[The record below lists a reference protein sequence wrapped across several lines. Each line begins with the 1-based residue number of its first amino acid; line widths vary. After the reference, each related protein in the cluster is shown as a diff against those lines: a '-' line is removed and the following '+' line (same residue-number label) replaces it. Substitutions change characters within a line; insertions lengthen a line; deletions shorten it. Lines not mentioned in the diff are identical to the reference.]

1 MVPGN
6 VSQRIPEPTEAP
18 PTPVGE
24 HRRLNVGRPMVRHL
38 ESRLVAGLLVLLPIL
53 VTLLIL
59 QFFLGLISGLML
71 PILSRLPIPA
81 PYAAYIEQL
90 SPLLGA
96 LTILCIIYVV
106 GLLVQWA
113 YTKLII
119 DKFHDIIGLV
129 PVIGQVYS
137 TTRFGIDFL
146 TDTRRENYRGVVLLE
161 FPRLGVLSIGL
172 ITSNLGPLY
181 GGEEYL
187 TIYIPTTPVPS
198 SGYLVLVPA
207 SQVTPTDI
215 SVEEAMRMIISGGI
229 LAGDIIS
236 QRSITN
242 RTTWPGRHW
251 LRCSSSESVGKK
263 PQSPLLTERAES
275 RQDLVSK

>member
-1 MVPGN
+1 MTPGN
-6 VSQRIPEPTEAP
+6 FPPETSVPTEDAS
-18 PTPVGE
+18 TAE
-24 HRRLNVGRPMVRHL
+24 ARRRKFGIGRPMVRHL
-38 ESRLVAGLLVLLPIL
+38 ESRLGAGLLVVLPIL
-53 VTLLIL
+53 VTVLIL
-59 QFFLGLISGLML
+59 QFFFGLVSGLMV
-71 PILSRLPIPA
+71 PIVSRLPIPS
-81 PYAAYIEQL
+81 PYDTYIQQL

-96 LTILCIIYVV
+96 LTVLFIIYVA

-146 TDTRRENYRGVVLLE
+146 SDTRQDNYRGVVLLE

-172 ITSNLGPLY
+172 ITSNLGRLY

-198 SGYLVLVPA
+198 SGYLAIVPA
-207 SQVTPTDI
+207 SQVTPTNITVD
-215 SVEEAMRMIISGGI
+215 EAMRMIISGGI
-229 LAGDIIS
+229 LAGDVIS

-242 RTTWPGRHW
+242 HTIWPGRHW
-251 LRCSSSESVGKK
+251 LRCSSGESVGEKQ
-263 PQSPLLTERAES
+263 QSPLLTERAH
-275 RQDLVSK
+275 RRRDLVSR

>member
-1 MVPGN
+1 MIPGN
-6 VSQRIPEPTEAP
+6 FPQDTAAPAEDAPAAEA
-18 PTPVGE
+18 
-24 HRRLNVGRPMVRHL
+24 RRRKFGIGQPMVRHL
-38 ESRLVAGLLVLLPIL
+38 ESRLAAGLLVLLPIL
-53 VTLLIL
+53 VTVLIL
-59 QFFLGLISGLML
+59 QFFFGLVSGLMV
-71 PILSRLPIPA
+71 PIVSRLPIPT
-81 PYAAYIEQL
+81 PYATYIQQL

-96 LTILCIIYVV
+96 LTVLFTIYVA

-146 TDTRRENYRGVVLLE
+146 SDTRQDNYRGVVLLE
-161 FPRLGVLSIGL
+161 FPLLGVLSIGL
-172 ITSNLGPLY
+172 ITSNVGRLY

-198 SGYLVLVPA
+198 SGYLAIVPA
-207 SQVTPTDI
+207 SQVTPTNITVD
-215 SVEEAMRMIISGGI
+215 EAMRIIISGGI

-251 LRCSSSESVGKK
+251 LGCSSSESVGRK
-263 PQSPLLTERAES
+263 PQSPLLTERTES
-275 RQDLVSK
+275 RQNLVSR

>member
-1 MVPGN
+1 MTPGN
-6 VSQRIPEPTEAP
+6 FPPETSVPTEDAS
-18 PTPVGE
+18 TTE
-24 HRRLNVGRPMVRHL
+24 ARRRKFGIGRPMVRHL
-38 ESRLVAGLLVLLPIL
+38 ESRLGAGLLVVLPIL
-53 VTLLIL
+53 VTVLIL
-59 QFFLGLISGLML
+59 QFFFGLVSGLMV
-71 PILSRLPIPA
+71 PIVSRLPIPS
-81 PYAAYIEQL
+81 PYDTYIQQL

-96 LTILCIIYVV
+96 LTVLFIIYVA

-146 TDTRRENYRGVVLLE
+146 SDTRQDNYRGVVLLE

-172 ITSNLGPLY
+172 ITSNLGRLY

-198 SGYLVLVPA
+198 SGYLAIVPA
-207 SQVTPTDI
+207 SQVTPTNITVD
-215 SVEEAMRMIISGGI
+215 EAMRMIISGGI
-229 LAGDIIS
+229 LAGDVIS

-242 RTTWPGRHW
+242 HTTWPGHHW
-251 LRCSSSESVGKK
+251 LRCSSGESVGEKQ
-263 PQSPLLTERAES
+263 QSPLMTERAY
-275 RQDLVSK
+275 RRRDLVSR

>member
-1 MVPGN
+1 MIPGN
-6 VSQRIPEPTEAP
+6 FPQETSIPTEDA
-18 PTPVGE
+18 PTPE
-24 HRRLNVGRPMVRHL
+24 ARHRRFRIGQPMVRHL
-38 ESRLVAGLLVLLPIL
+38 EARLGAGLLVLLPIL
-53 VTLLIL
+53 VTVLIL
-59 QFFLGLISGLML
+59 QFFFGLVSGLMV
-71 PILSRLPIPA
+71 PIVSRLPIPA
-81 PYAAYIEQL
+81 PYDTYIQQL

-96 LTILCIIYVV
+96 LTVLFIIYVV

-146 TDTRRENYRGVVLLE
+146 SDTRQDKYRGVVLLE

-198 SGYLVLVPA
+198 SGYLAIVPA
-207 SQVTPTDI
+207 SKVTPTNITVD
-215 SVEEAMRMIISGGI
+215 EAMRMIISGGI
-229 LAGDIIS
+229 LAGDIMS
-236 QRSITN
+236 QRSIAN

-251 LRCSSSESVGKK
+251 LGCNRSESAGKK
-263 PQSPLLTERAES
+263 LQSPLITERAHR
-275 RQDLVSK
+275 RQDLVSR